1 LSVKEGLNYSL
12 DEFQSKKVLALGSDS
27 FPSVRIQSMPEDN
40 GRPIASRRDNT
51 VRSCLLDVRLRL
63 GNKY

>member
-1 LSVKEGLNYSL
+1 MMEVMNYTL
-12 DEFQSKKVLALGSDS
+12 DEFQSKKDLALGTDS
-27 FPSVRIQSMPEDN
+27 FPNVRIQSMPEDN
-40 GRPIASRRDNT
+40 GRPIASRSDNT

>member
-1 LSVKEGLNYSL
+1 MSVMEGRNYTL
-12 DEFQSKKVLALGSDS
+12 HEFHYKKDLALGSDS
-27 FPSVRIQSMPEDN
+27 FRSFRIQSMPEDN
-40 GRPIASRRDNT
+40 GRPIASRSDNN

>member
-1 LSVKEGLNYSL
+1 MPVMEGMNYTL
-12 DEFQSKKVLALGSDS
+12 DEFQSKKDLALGSDS
-27 FPSVRIQSMPEDN
+27 FPSVRIQNMPEDN
-40 GRPIASRRDNT
+40 GRPIASRSDNT

>member
-1 LSVKEGLNYSL
+1 MEGLHYTL
-12 DEFQSKKVLALGSDS
+12 VEFQSKKDLALGLDS

-40 GRPIASRRDNT
+40 ARTIASTSDNT
-51 VRSCLLDVRLRL
+51 VCSCLFDVRLRL